1 MSSWYSTPVQF
12 LPWERESGSA
22 HYKGAKMAQLV
33 AARYM
38 RSPRNSEPKLKEI
51 SVAVEVANP
60 TPRTARR
67 TEVPLRAVTPP
78 RPELRALTPPRRSEG
93 GPIRGLT
100 PPRLPMPVVP
110 WLSQLPPMRPP
121 NSRAKECH
129 VEVVSS
135 DSFATPS
142 WSSSSSSRLAGEGPA
157 AGSSS
162 TVVASPWQPPT
173 EWPTLSGLA
182 GSTSTV
188 VAAPWQPPSEQWP
201 TLSGLGTGS
210 LPTARV
216 GDAEPTQRQGAEG
229 PPEPPATERKA
240 PYKSFGMF
248 GSRRDRSESPG
259 VTARG
264 SLRSPA
270 AARLPLPPTPAF
282 ASSLPPPSPSRT
294 ASPPLS
300 MLEYARREQQAAV
313 GSPWSA
319 AIAARSS
326 AAVAALP
333 TMLMERS
340 AQEEVLPTL
349 GLDDGSTAAAQD
361 VHSMPSSDIVAP
373 SREAVAVMNTAAMST
388 ASVGGAAMSTA
399 SVGGIEPSP
408 PNRKCGLSWE
418 YPLSRKEK
426 RDRILR
432 ITDIDREMSEA
443 WAVVSDRRAE
453 QYCKE
458 AAELRVEN
466 ERLREIISDLRP
478 VAVVK
483 NRCYRYGLAGKK
495 GARKNARGAL
505 RRRWARRVELRV
517 TRAEQQAKQ
526 EASSEAQARW
536 LQDRLVVALSENDR
550 FRSMWV
556 A

>member
-1 MSSWYSTPVQF
+1 
-12 LPWERESGSA
+12 L
-22 HYKGAKMAQLV
+22 
-33 AARYM
+33 
-38 RSPRNSEPKLKEI
+38 
-51 SVAVEVANP
+51 
-60 TPRTARR
+60 
-67 TEVPLRAVTPP
+67 
-78 RPELRALTPPRRSEG
+78 
-93 GPIRGLT
+93 
-100 PPRLPMPVVP
+100 
-110 WLSQLPPMRPP
+110 
-121 NSRAKECH
+121 
-129 VEVVSS
+129 
-135 DSFATPS
+135 
-142 WSSSSSSRLAGEGPA
+142 
-157 AGSSS
+157 
-162 TVVASPWQPPT
+162 
-173 EWPTLSGLA
+173 
-182 GSTSTV
+182 
-188 VAAPWQPPSEQWP
+188 
-201 TLSGLGTGS
+201 
-210 LPTARV
+210 
-216 GDAEPTQRQGAEG
+216 
-229 PPEPPATERKA
+229 
-240 PYKSFGMF
+240 
-248 GSRRDRSESPG
+248 
-259 VTARG
+259 
-264 SLRSPA
+264 
-270 AARLPLPPTPAF
+270 
-282 ASSLPPPSPSRT
+282 PSPSCT

-319 AIAARSS
+319 AIAAHSP

-340 AQEEVLPTL
+340 AQEQVLPTL
-349 GLDDGSTAAAQD
+349 GLDDGSTAAAHD

-373 SREAVAVMNTAAMST
+373 SREAAAVMNTAAMST

-432 ITDIDREMSEA
+432 ITDIEIEMSEA
-443 WAVVSDRRAE
+443 WAVVSDRQAE
-453 QYCKE
+453 LYCKE

-466 ERLREIISDLRP
+466 TRLREIISDLRP
-478 VAVVK
+478 VAAVK
-483 NRCYRYGLAGKK
+483 NRCYRRGLAGKK

-526 EASSEAQARW
+526 QASSEARARW